1 MDPANDELD
10 DELAILR
17 MRVRQAGFIDLD
29 EADAI
34 RRAHDPTVP
43 SPRAE
48 QPRSVREQNANLED
62 FLRRN
67 QEGIRSRLAVVI
79 VLSIPVTIVLAFVV
93 LCIVAIVDGVS
104 VDDLK
109 DVIAATLTPL
119 VGLAGAVIGF
129 YFGSQR
135 HGGPG

>member
-1 MDPANDELD
+1 MEPAGDDPG

-17 MRVRQAGFIDLD
+17 MRLRGAGFIDLD
-29 EADAI
+29 EADAV
-34 RRAHDPTVP
+34 RRAHDPTIRLP
-43 SPRAE
+43 GAE
-48 QPRSVREQNANLED
+48 QSRSVQERNANLEG
-62 FLRRN
+62 FLQRN

-79 VLSIPVTIVLAFVV
+79 VLSIPATVILAFVV
-93 LCIVAIVDGVS
+93 LSVIAIMDGIS

-109 DVIAATLTPL
+109 DIIATTLTPL

-135 HGGPG
+135 HGGPS

>member
-1 MDPANDELD
+1 MEPASPEFD
-10 DELAILR
+10 DELSVLR
-17 MRVRQAGFIDLD
+17 MRVRQAGFIDLE
-29 EADAI
+29 EADAV
-34 RRAHDPTVP
+34 RRAHDPTIR

-48 QPRSVREQNANLED
+48 RSRGVRERDANLED

-79 VLSIPVTIVLAFVV
+79 VLSIPATIVLAFVI
-93 LCIVAIVDGVS
+93 LGIIAIVDGVS